1 MSGQVFVYD
10 CEALKSVRYFG
21 YMLHNETIAFSWNT
35 PEFDFK
41 EKRKDWY
48 WIVGIV
54 AVILIIVAII
64 LGNYL
69 FAFLIV
75 IGAFLMVR
83 LATKEPLSLPVE
95 ISESGIK
102 VYDQMY
108 RYDDIY
114 SYWITNN
121 KKGQP
126 LLLVLSNQRIS
137 PILSLTI
144 DPDIDLVDLREYLGQ
159 FLPEQ
164 ELQEPLTD
172 RIIERI
178 GF

>member
-1 MSGQVFVYD
+1 
-10 CEALKSVRYFG
+10 
-21 YMLHNETIAFSWNT
+21 
-35 PEFDFK
+35 
-41 EKRKDWY
+41 
-48 WIVGIV
+48 
-54 AVILIIVAII
+54 
-64 LGNYL
+64 
-69 FAFLIV
+69 
-75 IGAFLMVR
+75 
-83 LATKEPLSLPVE
+83 
-95 ISESGIK
+95 
-102 VYDQMY
+102 
-108 RYDDIY
+108 
-114 SYWITNN
+114 TNN